1 MDDNEAHFRGDSVSS
16 QMKILGK
23 SNQRL
28 RLAIGDPENRRSNLW
43 RITAYKSDVYVTCAG
58 TLPVKFSFHKS
69 GICRDAFTGE
79 FGVPPGM
86 QDRVMTRWKRADI
99 PPPNTGKACSVLDVA
114 FPTDFLSAGLEVPSK
129 PIHWLDAAAPGQ
141 SKCVELFF
149 SSDTPDVVDAL
160 LQPAQR
166 TAIAAFPLENRS
178 WFYVTS
184 HTIDFPGQEMRIP
197 AAGKRKSDFLIKRQD
212 VSPSSRSLRI
222 LVTSKP
228 GDGDKMVAWEYG
240 ASLCEPGD
248 SHAVD
253 GAITPQQVYHST
265 WQ

>member
-1 MDDNEAHFRGDSVSS
+1 LSS
-16 QMKILGK
+16 RMKIVGK
-23 SNQRL
+23 LNQRL

-43 RITAYKSDVYVTCAG
+43 RFAAYKSDVYVSCGGAA
-58 TLPVKFSFHKS
+58 PVKFSFHES
-69 GICRDAFTGE
+69 GICRDAFTRE
-79 FGVPPGM
+79 FGAPPGM

-99 PPPNTGKACSVLDVA
+99 PPPNTGKACSVLEVA
-114 FPTDFLSAGLEVPSK
+114 FPTDFLSTGLEVPSK
-129 PIHWLDAAAPGQ
+129 PICWLDASTPGQ

-149 SSDTPDVVDAL
+149 SADTPELVEAV

-197 AAGKRKSDFLIKRQD
+197 AAGSRKSDFLIKRQD
-212 VSPSSRSLRI
+212 VSPSSRSVRI

-228 GDGDKMVAWEYG
+228 SDGDKMVAWEYG
-240 ASLCEPGD
+240 ASTCEPAEF
-248 SHAVD
+248 HTLD
-253 GAITPQQVYHST
+253 GTLTPQQVYHST